1 MRDTPHPSERAE
13 VAEVQDCAC
22 FNLRKAS
29 RAVTQLYDDILRPSG
44 LRITQFSLLTVIRLT
59 GTPSVTALAQAAVVD
74 RTTLTRNLGVLAKEG
89 LIQIREGEDARVR
102 EVALTAAGRARLAAA
117 QPYWREAQSRMTD
130 ALGRVRLK
138 HLLADL
144 SGAVAA
150 GQAGRGLQE
159 VT

>member
-22 FNLRKAS
+22 FNLRKAG

-44 LRITQFSLLTVIRLT
+44 LRATQFSLLSVIRLI
-59 GTPSVTALAQAAVVD
+59 GTPSVSALAAAAVVD
-74 RTTLTRNLGVLAKEG
+74 RTTLTRNLGVLAQEG
-89 LIQIREGEDARVR
+89 LLQIREGADARVR
-102 EVALTAAGRARLAAA
+102 EVVLTAAGRARLAAA
-117 QPYWREAQSRMTD
+117 QPYWREAQRRMTD
-130 ALGRVRLK
+130 ALGRTRLK

-150 GQAGRGLQE
+150 ARAERGLE
-159 VT
+159 EAT